1 MTAGEITAEQSAGIG
16 RENPYFDPP
25 AARQLVDELLKAGD
39 GRTGDHLSTAIRAVT
54 SSASSLG
61 VDQVDAAIAAIALLL
76 VERAPELLDGAAD
89 ERRLRDWIQHVDTEL
104 TPGRRLAANGALV
117 RIELGLDNE
126 WFEARRGDGTLTRSL
141 RSLRTLQDEL
151 ADASGR

>member
-54 SSASSLG
+54 SSASSLA